1 MSPAARSVELPGAV
15 LDEAHGVPA
24 HFGNPFAEENM
35 LARGRAFTDL
45 SFVEVVTVSGPD
57 RATWLHNLTTRDFLN
72 LPTGESSEMLLLDPN
87 GHICSAAGVIDD
99 GDRTWFF
106 LDSGQAEPFTAFL
119 DSMVFRMRVGVE
131 RPDVRVFGFFAP
143 DGVPEAIAALADV
156 VWRDPWPRTL
166 PGGANYGVPDADHP
180 AYGSARVLIA
190 VRPDQ
195 QVIETFGA
203 AGFVPA
209 GLQAWEAKRIS
220 DWRPRQNTEVVE
232 RALPHELDWLRT
244 AVHLEKGC
252 YRGQETV
259 AKLVNLGRP
268 PRRLA
273 YLYLE
278 GPEGELPARGAQVM
292 AGEKVVGQLT
302 SVARDSQEGPVAL
315 ALLKRNAP
323 EGELSVGAFVAA
335 QVPIVAREGKSTA
348 SPNERPGAGMRPRR

>member
-1 MSPAARSVELPGAV
+1 MSPARSVDLPGAV
-15 LDEAHGVPA
+15 LDETHGVPA
-24 HFGNPFAEENM
+24 HYGNPFAEENL

-45 SFVEVVTVSGPD
+45 GFIEVLAVSGPD

-72 LPTGESSEMLLLDPN
+72 LPAGESSEMLLLDPN
-87 GHICSAAGVIDD
+87 GHICTAAGVIDD
-99 GDRTWFF
+99 GERTWFF
-106 LDSGQAEPFTAFL
+106 LDRGQAEPFAAFL
-119 DSMVFRMRVGVE
+119 ESMVFRMRVEVA

-143 DGVPEAIAALADV
+143 AGVPEAIAALSAV
-156 VWRDPWPRTL
+156 VWYDPWPRTL
-166 PGGANYGVPDADHP
+166 PGGAHYGVPDADHP
-180 AYGSARVLIA
+180 ACDSARVVIA
-190 VRPDQ
+190 ARPEEA
-195 QVIETFGA
+195 VIETFGA

-220 DWRPRQNTEVVE
+220 DWRPRQNTEVAQ

-278 GPEGELPARGAQVM
+278 GPEGELPEPGAEVK

-302 SVARDSQEGPVAL
+302 SVARDSEEGPVAL

-323 EGELSVGAFVAA
+323 EGELAVGAFVAA
-335 QVPIVAREGKSTA
+335 QVPIVAREGKSSA
-348 SPNERPGAGMRPRR
+348 SPDERPGAGMRARR